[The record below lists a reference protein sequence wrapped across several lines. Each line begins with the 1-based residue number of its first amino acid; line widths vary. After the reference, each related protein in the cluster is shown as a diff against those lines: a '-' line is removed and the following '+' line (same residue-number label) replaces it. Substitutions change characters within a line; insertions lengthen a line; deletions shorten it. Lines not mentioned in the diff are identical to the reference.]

1 LRKLPDALNFVLGAG
16 PAFPV
21 IDREQFFT
29 SYSILHPKSIRTLQ
43 SPAAG
48 CMFPGGAEM
57 PDTTFSQDEK
67 PGRKRRKS
75 Q

>member
-1 LRKLPDALNFVLGAG
+1 MPGAE

-21 IDREQFFT
+21 IARKQYFSSF
-29 SYSILHPKSIRTLQ
+29 SKLHPKFIRTLQ